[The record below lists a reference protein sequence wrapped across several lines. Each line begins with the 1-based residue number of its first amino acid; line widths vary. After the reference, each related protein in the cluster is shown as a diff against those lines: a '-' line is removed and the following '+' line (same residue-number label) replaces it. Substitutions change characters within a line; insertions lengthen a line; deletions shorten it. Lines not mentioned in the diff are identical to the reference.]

1 MSSIWSMWIPASH
14 GFAHGVSHDL
24 AEIRK
29 TRNPH
34 ERGAYAAPIQMNG
47 GKPMRVY
54 YDRDC
59 DINLIKDKK
68 VAIVGYGSQ
77 GHAHALNLRDSGAK
91 NVAVALREGSP
102 SAKKAQDQGLE
113 VKGIAE
119 AAKWADVIMMTM
131 PDELQADTYR
141 KYIHDNLR
149 EGAAIAFAHGLN
161 VHFGLIEPKAGVDV
175 IMMAPKGPG
184 HTVRG
189 EFVKGGG
196 VPCLVAVHN
205 DASGNALEIAKSY
218 CSAIGGG
225 RSGIIETDFK
235 EECETD
241 LFGEQAVLCGGLVEL
256 IRMGFETLVEAGYEP
271 EMAYFECLHEVK
283 LIVDLIYEGGIA
295 NMNYSI
301 SNTAEFGEYVSGPRV
316 LPREETKARMK
327 AILTDIQTGRFT
339 AEWMKECAV
348 GPADVQ
354 GDAPDERRPPDRGG
368 RREAARHD
376 ALDQRRQDGGQGEEL
391 SRVRGRQ
398 QPAPDR
404 RGRSAPRRS
413 RVVSRVVSVA

>member
-1 MSSIWSMWIPASH
+1 
-14 GFAHGVSHDL
+14 
-24 AEIRK
+24 
-29 TRNPH
+29 
-34 ERGAYAAPIQMNG
+34 
-47 GKPMRVY
+47 MRVY

-68 VAIVGYGSQ
+68 IGIVGYGSQ
-77 GHAHALNLRDSGAK
+77 GHAHALNLRDSGVK

-102 SAKKAQDQGLE
+102 SRAKAEGEGLK
-113 VKGIAE
+113 VMSIAE
-119 AAKWADVIMMTM
+119 TAAWANVLMMTM
-131 PDELQADTYR
+131 PDELQAETYR
-141 KYIHDNLR
+141 AHIHDNLR
-149 EGAAIAFAHGLN
+149 DGAAIAFAHGLN
-161 VHFGLIEPKAGVDV
+161 IHFGLIEPKKGVDV

-196 VPCLVAVHN
+196 VPCLVAVAN
-205 DASGNALEIAKSY
+205 DASGSAMEIAKSY
-218 CSAIGGG
+218 CAAIGGG

-301 SNTAEFGEYVSGPRV
+301 SNTAEFGEYVSGPRI

-327 AILTDIQTGRFT
+327 AVLEDIQSGRFVRD
-339 AEWMKECAV
+339 WMAECAV
-348 GPADVQ
+348 GQPSFKAIRRNN
-354 GDAPDERRPPDRGG
+354 DAHEIEAVGEKLRGMMPWITAG
-368 RREAARHD
+368 RMVD
-376 ALDQRRQDGGQGEEL
+376 K
-391 SRVRGRQ
+391 SKN
-398 QPAPDR
+398 
-404 RGRSAPRRS
+404 
-413 RVVSRVVSVA
+413 